1 MLSDA
6 HIRLK
11 TVLSTSAFALAFVVG
26 LCTAFGAQ
34 ADDHYVSLKKNFPK
48 GKCSAV
54 SPNFEL
60 MMAYFAGGEFT
71 EYRIHDDK
79 SEVVE
84 TISTFINK
92 DRDQWVIVGS
102 KRDEKVIFC
111 LYASGNGHGS
121 VDRQIIQSHQPMNVR

>member
-1 MLSDA
+1 MSRDA
-6 HIRLK
+6 PIQFK
-11 TVLSTSAFALAFVVG
+11 AVLNSGAAALALVIG
-26 LCTAFGAQ
+26 LCAPFGAT
-34 ADDHYVSLKKNFPK
+34 AGDHYVSLTKIFPT

-71 EYRIHDDK
+71 EYKIRDNK
-79 SEVVE
+79 NEVIE

-92 DRDQWVIVGS
+92 ARDQWAIVGS
-102 KRDEKVIFC
+102 RRDEKVIFC

-121 VDRQIIQSHQPMNVR
+121 VDRQTITE

>member
-1 MLSDA
+1 MFSNA
-6 HIRLK
+6 PIHFK
-11 TVLSTSAFALAFVVG
+11 AVLISSAFALAFVIG
-26 LCTAFGAQ
+26 LSTASGVQ
-34 ADDHYVSLKKNFPK
+34 AGDHYVSLKKIFPR

-60 MMAYFAGGEFT
+60 MKAYFAGGEFT
-71 EYRIHDDK
+71 EYKIRDAK
-79 SEVVE
+79 NEVIE

-92 DRDQWVIVGS
+92 KRDQWAIVGS

-121 VDRQIIQSHQPMNVR
+121 VDRQIIESHEPMNVR

>member
-1 MLSDA
+1 MSRDA
-6 HIRLK
+6 PIQLK
-11 TVLSTSAFALAFVVG
+11 AVLIIGAAALALVIG
-26 LCTAFGAQ
+26 LGASFGAE
-34 ADDHYVSLKKNFPK
+34 ANDHYVSLKKIFPT
-48 GKCSAV
+48 GKCSPV

-71 EYRIHDDK
+71 EYKIHDDK
-79 SEVVE
+79 SEVIE
-84 TISTFINK
+84 TITTVINK

-121 VDRQIIQSHQPMNVR
+121 VDRQIITE